1 MVDGNAGAGGRGPGA
16 RVQGQVARKAGIEL
30 RDPKDLL
37 IMSNER
43 LEELGEQYLRSDR
56 KVPFHQFAVD
66 QIVAEQMAVV
76 VMKRKAKKG
85 V

>member
-1 MVDGNAGAGGRGPGA
+1 MSGGGHGRRECGVRGPAA
-16 RVQGQVARKAGIEL
+16 REAVAGIVL

-56 KVPFHQFAVD
+56 KVPFHQFAAD